1 MIENFLAVN
10 FFTCAN
16 LYIRRIYRLI
26 KNYRLLDYEIKTYR
40 TFSQIYM
47 KKTLVQIYIWKNGME
62 KLVIRVTELFVVLE

>member
-47 KKTLVQIYIWKNGME
+47 KKNFSTNIYMKKWDGETGNSSY
-62 KLVIRVTELFVVLE
+62 